1 MKIKDRF
8 ILQQIADEFIVVP
21 IAEEAE
27 RINGI
32 IKLNDEGAFL
42 WRFLEKKDYTEEE
55 LVNLLVTNY
64 HINIEVATEYV
75 EDYLKTLKKLGCL
88 VS

>member
-64 HINIEVATEYV
+64 HINIEVATEDV
-75 EDYLKTLKKLGCL
+75 EDYLKMLRELGCL
-88 VS
+88 A